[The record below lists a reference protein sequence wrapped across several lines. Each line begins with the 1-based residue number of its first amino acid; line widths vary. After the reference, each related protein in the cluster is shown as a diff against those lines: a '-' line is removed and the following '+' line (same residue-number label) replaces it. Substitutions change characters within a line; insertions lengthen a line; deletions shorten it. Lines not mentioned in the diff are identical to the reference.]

1 MGNSK
6 TTARD
11 TPMRVV
17 EAARQNVASR
27 FHQVYHINA
36 ILNGDW
42 DNGYLIVDEVERIT
56 LLAPEETEDQDVE

>member
-6 TTARD
+6 TTAKD
-11 TPMRVV
+11 TDMRVV
-17 EAARQNVASR
+17 EAARQNVAAR
-27 FHQVYHINA
+27 FVQAYHVNA

-42 DNGYLIVDEVERIT
+42 DNGFLITDEVERIT